1 MHYTGE
7 LDMKRNIAVAIAA
20 TAAMGAMLF
29 ATPQAL
35 AATAAGTKVS
45 NSATVAYKI
54 GTVAQTAPPAASADF
69 LVDRKVNLTVTE
81 VGGAATTAS
90 PGELKA
96 PLEFLVTN
104 STNDAI
110 DVKLD
115 AATMAKNTVFD
126 AGDQGA
132 GNHADDLTATEGTDL
147 LMSYKIYTDAGLTT
161 ELSKSGSQYYIDELA
176 PAANMT
182 VYVVATE
189 MPAIGDDSVDTTVQ
203 DDDIIVVKLTGT
215 AHSAYAA
222 QDGTGLTWDTTPG
235 PTLGAPTWVT
245 AGGTGALGAVLA
257 TTASDTDTKV
267 DNVLADNPDLD
278 LGEAV
283 GTPPD
288 GIDAAY
294 DAYKIG
300 GADITVTKRSAVYWD
315 PINLFA
321 SPKAIPGS
329 IVLYCITVKNAG
341 SSAADEIAISDTIP
355 TNTTFE
361 NGGTDTDSVTPL
373 VQPLDPDG
381 DGPTGAEYPPL
392 SDQNSIRFSTSDSC
406 AVTDWDLANA
416 ATLQPVGSSAEDDSS
431 EAIPADGPAWA
442 ADEPDGAI
450 GNYNSVTPKITTTV
464 KSLGIGSTTEQFT
477 TTMFLVKVD

>member
-1 MHYTGE
+1 
-7 LDMKRNIAVAIAA
+7 MKRNIAVGIAA
-20 TAAMGAMLF
+20 AAAMGALLF
-29 ATPQAL
+29 AAPQAL

-54 GTVAQTAPPAASADF
+54 GTIVQTAPPAASADF
-69 LVDRKVNLTVTE
+69 LVDRRVSLTVTE
-81 VGGAATTAS
+81 VGGTATIAS

-96 PLEFLVTN
+96 PLTFLVTN
-104 STNDAI
+104 NTNDAI

-126 AGDQGA
+126 AGVQGT
-132 GNHADDLTATEGTDL
+132 GNHTDDLTATEGTDL
-147 LMSYKIYTDAGLTT
+147 VMSYKIYTDAAFTT
-161 ELSKSGSQYYIDELA
+161 ELSKSGAQYYIDELA

-182 VYVVATE
+182 LYVVATQ
-189 MPAIGDDSVDTTVQ
+189 MPPVGDDSVDTTVQ
-203 DDDIIVVKLTGT
+203 DEDIIVVKLTGT

-235 PTLGAPTWVT
+235 VTFGAPIWVT
-245 AGGTGALGAVLA
+245 AGGTGALGTVLA

-267 DNVLADNPDLD
+267 DNVLADTPDLD
-278 LGEAV
+278 LGEAD
-283 GTPPD
+283 GTAPD

-294 DAYKIG
+294 DAYEIG

-315 PINLFA
+315 PINLFS

-361 NGGTDTDSVTPL
+361 NGGTDTDPVAAS

-381 DGPTGAEYPPL
+381 AAAEYPAL

-431 EAIPADGPAWA
+431 EPVPADGAAWA
-442 ADEPDGAI
+442 ADEPDGAV
-450 GNYNSVTPKITTTV
+450 GNYNSGTPKITTTV